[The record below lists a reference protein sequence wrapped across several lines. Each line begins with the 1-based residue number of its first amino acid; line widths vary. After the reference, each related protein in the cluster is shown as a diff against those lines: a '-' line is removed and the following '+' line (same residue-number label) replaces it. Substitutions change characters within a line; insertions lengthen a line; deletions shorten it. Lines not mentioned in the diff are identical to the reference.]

1 MKKYQIIFNPSAYQK
16 LDNIFSYI
24 AIESPKMAIKIIDGI
39 ETQIMSLTSIPE
51 RFPVVPEKVIYKN
64 YQIRHFF
71 YKKSFRVIYAVYDDI
86 VHILDIRHSAQDYIS
101 KDDIDPFL

>member
-1 MKKYQIIFNPSAYQK
+1 MQKYQIIFNPSAYQK

-24 AIESPKMAIKIIDGI
+24 ALESSKIAIKIIDGI
-39 ETQIMSLTSIPE
+39 EKQIMSLTSITE
-51 RFPVVPEKVIYKN
+51 RFPVVPEKITYKS

-71 YKKSFRVIYAVYDDI
+71 YKKSFRVIYTVYDDI

-101 KDDIDPFL
+101 IDDIEPFL